1 MHLAAQ
7 SCLSLCDPMNC
18 SLPDFSVHGILQARI
33 LWSRLPCPPPGD
45 LPNPGI
51 KLGSSAL
58 QAEFLPS
65 EPPGK
70 AWEVNDYSLQKEKEK
85 REEKRKKCIIFHLK
99 KEKIYYNETE
109 IDFG

>member
-1 MHLAAQ
+1 ME
-7 SCLSLCDPMNC
+7 
-18 SLPDFSVHGILQARI
+18 FSRQYD
-33 LWSRLPCPPPGD
+33 WSRLPCPPPGD